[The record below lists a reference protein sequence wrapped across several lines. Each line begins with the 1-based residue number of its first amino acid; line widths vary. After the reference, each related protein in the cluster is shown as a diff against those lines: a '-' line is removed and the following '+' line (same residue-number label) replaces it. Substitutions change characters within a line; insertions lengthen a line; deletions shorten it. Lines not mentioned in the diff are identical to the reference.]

1 MCSLNRVFVMT
12 KFVIAEFDSTLLY
25 IILKPF
31 NEDDANTSFS
41 LQFTFSDLGK
51 NPRAKSQQNN
61 A

>member
-12 KFVIAEFDSTLLY
+12 KFVITDFDCALLY
-25 IILKPF
+25 TILKHF
-31 NEDDANTSFS
+31 NDDDDNTSFS